1 MDRAVQYYQPKS
13 LMLRLFVNLLDQ
25 HNRSLLRTASIPL
38 RILAWHTSFDV
49 TLVLA
54 SVFIGSL

>member
-1 MDRAVQYYQPKS
+1 
-13 LMLRLFVNLLDQ
+13 MLRLFVNLLDQ

-54 SVFIGSL
+54 SAFIGSL